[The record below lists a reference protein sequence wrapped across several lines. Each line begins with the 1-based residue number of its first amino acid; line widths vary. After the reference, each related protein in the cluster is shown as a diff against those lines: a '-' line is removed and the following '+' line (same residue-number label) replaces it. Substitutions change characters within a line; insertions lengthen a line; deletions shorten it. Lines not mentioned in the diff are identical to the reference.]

1 MLNCGV
7 QPRHTMNPDD
17 HAAADAGIGPAP
29 TAIQQHATLVDAR
42 RRPGHAACYWMD
54 AQPLARILAALALAP
69 AFSVSAWAD
78 FSGKVVAVADGD
90 TLTVLVD
97 QRQVVV
103 DLAEIDAPE
112 LKQPFGQQS
121 RQSLVDLCLGK
132 DALVRNA
139 GPDRQGRT
147 IGQVDCSGTHVN
159 AEQVRR
165 GMAWVYRRS
174 AESTPPLYFL
184 EDEAQR
190 SREGLWTARS
200 PVPPWTWRK
209 DQRGRRH

>member
-1 MLNCGV
+1 
-7 QPRHTMNPDD
+7 MNPDE
-17 HAAADAGIGPAP
+17 HAASDAGIDPAF
-29 TAIQQHATLVDAR
+29 TAVRLYTTLADTLRCLGYAR
-42 RRPGHAACYWMD
+42 CFRIGARP
-54 AQPLARILAALALAP
+54 LVRNFAALALAP
-69 AFSVSAWAD
+69 AFALSAWAD

-90 TLTVLVD
+90 SLTVLVD

-112 LKQPFGQQS
+112 LKQSFGRES
-121 RQSLVDLCLGK
+121 RQSLVDLCLGNQ
-132 DALVRNA
+132 ALVRA
-139 GPDRQGRT
+139 PAPDRQGRS

-174 AESTPPLYFL
+174 PKSTPPLYFL
-184 EDEAQR
+184 QDEAQR
-190 SREGLWTARS
+190 KREGLWTAKS

-209 DQRGRRH
+209 DQRSRRH

>member
-1 MLNCGV
+1 
-7 QPRHTMNPDD
+7 MNPDD
-17 HAAADAGIGPAP
+17 HAATGAGVDPAL
-29 TAIQQHATLVDAR
+29 TAIQRCATLLDSR
-42 RRPGHAACYWMD
+42 RRLGHTRWNRMG
-54 AQPLARILAALALAP
+54 AQPLVGILVALAFTP

-78 FSGKVVAVADGD
+78 FSGKVVAIADGD

-97 QRQVVV
+97 QRQVMVH
-103 DLAEIDAPE
+103 LAEIDAPE
-112 LKQPFGQQS
+112 LKQPFGQRS

-132 DALVRNA
+132 DAVVREA

-147 IGQVDCSGTHVN
+147 IGQVDCSGTHAN

-165 GMAWVYRRS
+165 GMAWVYRKS
-174 AESTPPLYFL
+174 TESTPPLYFL

-190 SREGLWTARS
+190 SREGLWAARS
-200 PVPPWTWRK
+200 PVAPWIWRR